1 MILLYNL
8 ICLLINKFLE
18 IIVSQARWRTT
29 CYYLFSL
36 GFIELLKDRPAIP
49 HLSLI
54 NETVVHNYICGFC
67 SDLSLFVGYDR
78 HLLHQAIMAKPC
90 KLKIFKFLRV

>member
-1 MILLYNL
+1 MSARGRIASIIREKRINSMILLYNL
-8 ICLLINKFLE
+8 MCLLINKFLE
-18 IIVSQARWRTT
+18 IIVSQARWQTT

-36 GFIELLKDRPAIP
+36 GFIELLKDRLAVL

-67 SDLSLFVGYDR
+67 SDLFIIRRL
-78 HLLHQAIMAKPC
+78 
-90 KLKIFKFLRV
+90 